1 MAKPAIKNLSAFT
14 GKIERA
20 KKSME
25 GQVTAKYK
33 RFVSRILED
42 LALNTPQWS
51 GELAASWQVVVGSK
65 GQASARFRG
74 FSKADTAFE
83 AGYGGAQYVLGDRP
97 AMQIALMNNSDAISS
112 IRWNSKVSIVN
123 TNPTERFQAANF
135 RRAENGESP
144 AMRDEN
150 RPKIAGDFMGVQYVK
165 QKWST
170 KNRALEYSK

>member
-1 MAKPAIKNLSAFT
+1 MGKPAIKNLSAFT

-33 RFVSRILED
+33 RFVTRILED

-65 GQASARFRG
+65 GQAEARYRG
-74 FSKADTAFE
+74 FSKADTAYE
-83 AGYGGAQYVLGDRP
+83 RGYGGAEYKLGDRP
-97 AMQIALMNNSDAISS
+97 AVDISLMNNDSAIES

-135 RRAENGESP
+135 RRAQDGETP

-170 KNRALEYSK
+170 KNRNLEFSK